1 MSIAL
6 LTDLYELNMA
16 ASYLRRGM
24 DEPATFSL
32 FVRALPADRGYLVAA
47 GLQSCLDVLEAF
59 RFESEDLDHLRDVLH
74 FPEADVRHFAELR
87 FRGDVWAVPEGRV
100 VFAGEPLLEVSA
112 PIAQAQIVET
122 LLLNQVTFQTAI
134 ASKAARCRV
143 AARGRAVVD
152 FALRRTH
159 GTDAG
164 MGVARATA
172 IAGFA
177 ATSNVEAGRRFGL
190 QVSGTMAHSYI
201 EAFATEHEAF
211 LAFAEDFPTATTF
224 LVDTYD
230 TLGGVR
236 TAIEVARERGLGD
249 AVGIRIDSGDLAELA
264 AEARRMLDAAGLRG
278 ARIVVSGGLDEFD
291 VDALVGGASPAPID
305 AFGVGTRI
313 GVSDDAPTLD
323 TVYKLVEYAGRPVRK
338 LSPGKATAPG
348 AKQVLRHPSM
358 RDDVVALRH
367 EALEGYQP
375 LLVPVM
381 QSGRRMAGD
390 STGIAA
396 ARARLDADLALLP
409 PGALRLRQ
417 PESPPVLWSDG
428 LTRLTERVSGGL
440 RQER

>member
-1 MSIAL
+1 MSVAL

-24 DEPATFSL
+24 DQPATFSL
-32 FVRALPADRGYLVAA
+32 YVRELPADRGYLVAA
-47 GLQSCLDVLEAF
+47 GLGSCLDFLEEF

-74 FPEADVRHFAELR
+74 FPDADVRHFAGLR
-87 FRGDVWAVPEGRV
+87 FHGDVWAVPEGCV
-100 VFAGEPLLEVSA
+100 VFAGEPLLEVTA
-112 PIAQAQIVET
+112 PIAQAQLVET
-122 LLLNQVTFQTAI
+122 LLLNQLTFQTAI

-164 MGVARATA
+164 LGVARATA

-190 QVSGTMAHSYI
+190 AASGTMAHSYV
-201 EAFATEHEAF
+201 EAFATERAAF

-230 TLGGVR
+230 TLDGVR

-249 AVGIRIDSGDLAELA
+249 AIGIRIDSGDLAALA
-264 AEARRMLDAAGLRG
+264 GEARRLLDAAGLRG

-291 VDALVGGASPAPID
+291 VEALVGGAAAAPID
-305 AFGVGTRI
+305 AFGIGTRI
-313 GVSDDAPTLD
+313 GVSADAPSLD

-338 LSPGKATAPG
+338 LSKGKATAPG
-348 AKQVLRHPSM
+348 AKQVLRHRSM

-367 EALEGYQP
+367 EVLEGYQP

-381 QSGRRMAGD
+381 RGGHRDAGD
-390 STGIAA
+390 STDIDA
-396 ARARLDADLALLP
+396 ARARFDADLARLP
-409 PGALRLRQ
+409 PDALRLRQ
-417 PESPPVLWSDG
+417 PESPPVRWSDE
-428 LTRLTERVSGGL
+428 LTQLTERVSARL
-440 RQER
+440 RDER